1 MSASTSASSN
11 PSLPGRS
18 SPGGSPAARGAAPG
32 APSAQEALS
41 DYLERLLE
49 QLCTLSRAQAG
60 LAFIKPGQ
68 QRAGGLAALRAPG
81 GERLAEQLRSDAQL
95 LARLSKLADRA
106 ADLAQEQAQSQTQ
119 TQSQPLTESVTIGG
133 GALYH
138 AQATHRATAV
148 PLVALGQAEGA
159 CVVLTPMSQQ
169 ASEQANGL
177 AEGAMVAA
185 AGNFEGFLW
194 SQRALAEAERTARLR
209 ETLEMLDAAQ
219 RGASAKSMA
228 SLFCDELRRRFGCSR
243 VTVGLVQGHDIRAV
257 AISGADT
264 IDRRNPAVE
273 ALEAAMDEC
282 ADQDIEVMFP
292 QSDELAPAERRVV
305 RAHGE
310 LSRSFGPSSIVSL
323 PLRVDGDLVGV
334 AVLER
339 DAEDPF
345 PPGSLGLLRL
355 VAEFI
360 GPAVWTRRLAD
371 RGILAVSRDRVLDL
385 GSAIVGPR
393 HTLLKLVGV
402 LAIFV
407 FVVLAALPIP
417 DVVSA
422 EAETKAAVQRAVTP
436 PYQGYLEWVGVK
448 PGDEVTAG
456 QLLARMD
463 TTEREAQLTQL
474 DAQYAALRTNR
485 ESELSRGRMEDA
497 QVLTE
502 RLREL
507 DAEMSLLRYQIDKAR
522 IVAPVAGRV
531 AGSDLEP
538 WLDAPIAP
546 DTPLL
551 RIVGDQNVVVLRV
564 PERDIAAAQR
574 RLTDE
579 GQEDD
584 GTFAARARPDQR
596 LPVRLIRVNPQAE
609 AVSGGNVYL
618 VEAEIKGQ
626 APVWLKPGMTGRARV
641 RDGWTT
647 PLVRLVRPLVDRAQM
662 AWWW

>member
-18 SPGGSPAARGAAPG
+18 SPGGSPATQGAGSA
-32 APSAQEALS
+32 APSAQQALGE
-41 DYLERLLE
+41 YVQGLLERL
-49 QLCTLSRAQAG
+49 CALSRAQAG
-60 LAFIKPGQ
+60 LAFIRPGQ
-68 QRAGGLAALRAPG
+68 QRAGGLAAVHAPSGEQLAAQLRA
-81 GERLAEQLRSDAQL
+81 D
-95 LARLSKLADRA
+95 ARLLSRLSTLADRA
-106 ADLAQEQAQSQTQ
+106 ASQAEQSGAMSTI
-119 TQSQPLTESVTIGG
+119 TESVTVGD

-148 PLVALGQAEGA
+148 PLMALGQAEGA
-159 CVVLTPMSQQ
+159 CVVLTPMSEKGGEMTERSLLV
-169 ASEQANGL
+169 A
-177 AEGAMVAA
+177 AEG
-185 AGNFEGFLW
+185 FEGFLW

-219 RGASAKSMA
+219 RGASAHSMA

-243 VTVGLVQGHDIRAV
+243 VSVGLVQGHDIKAV

-282 ADQDIEVMFP
+282 ADQDIEVLFP
-292 QSDELAPAERRVV
+292 QSDDLPPAERRVV

-310 LSRSFGPSSIVSL
+310 LSRSFGPSSVVSL

-339 DAEDPF
+339 DADDPF
-345 PPGSLGLLRL
+345 PAGSLGLLRL

-371 RGILAVSRDRVLDL
+371 RGIVAVSRDRIRDF

-402 LAIFV
+402 LAIVV

-422 EAETKAAVQRAVTP
+422 AAEAKPASQRALTP
-436 PYQGYLEWVGVK
+436 PFEGYLAWVGVK
-448 PGDEVTAG
+448 PGDTVSAG
-456 QLLARMD
+456 QVVARMD
-463 TTEREAQLTQL
+463 TTDREASLLQLE
-474 DAQYAALRTNR
+474 AQYAAKLAQR
-485 ESELSRGRMEDA
+485 EASQSRGRMEEA
-497 QVLTE
+497 EVLTQG
-502 RLREL
+502 LNEL
-507 DAEMSLLRYQIDKAR
+507 QANIDLLKHLIHLASIRAPID
-522 IVAPVAGRV
+522 GRV
-531 AGSDLEP
+531 AGADLEP

-546 DTPLL
+546 DTPLV
-551 RIVGDQNVVVLRV
+551 RIVGDRSVVVLRV
-564 PERDIAAAQR
+564 PERDIAAAQK
-574 RLTDE
+574 RLTN
-579 GQEDD
+579 EDAKETD
-584 GTFAARARPDQR
+584 GTFAPRARPEARINFR
-596 LPVRLIRVNPQAE
+596 LVRINPQAE
-609 AVSGGNVYL
+609 AVTGGNVYL
-618 VEAEIKGQ
+618 VEAEIIGEI
-626 APVWLKPGMTGRARV
+626 PEWLKPGMTGRARV
-641 RDGWTT
+641 RSGWTT
-647 PLVRLVRPLVDRAQM
+647 PLVRLARPLIDRAQM

>member
-18 SPGGSPAARGAAPG
+18 SPGGSPAAAGAGPG

-41 DYLERLLE
+41 DYLEGLLDRL
-49 QLCTLSRAQAG
+49 CALSRAQAG

-68 QRAGGLAALRAPG
+68 QRAGGLAALRAPS
-81 GERLAEQLRSDAQL
+81 GERLAEQLRADAQL

-106 ADLAQEQAQSQTQ
+106 ADLAQQQGAAQA
-119 TQSQPLTESVTIGG
+119 LTESVTVGG
-133 GALYH
+133 GALYQP
-138 AQATHRATAV
+138 QATHRATAV

-159 CVVLTPMSQQ
+159 CVVLSPIH
-169 ASEQANGL
+169 EQPAAMGERAL
-177 AEGAMVAA
+177 LAAAEG
-185 AGNFEGFLW
+185 FEGFLW

-219 RGASAKSMA
+219 RGASARSMA

-243 VTVGLVQGHDIRAV
+243 VSVGLVQGHDIRAI

-282 ADQDIEVMFP
+282 ADQDIEVVYP
-292 QSDELAPAERRVV
+292 QGDDLAPAERRVV

-339 DAEDPF
+339 DADDPF
-345 PPGSLGLLRL
+345 PTGSLGLLRL

-371 RGILAVSRDRVLDL
+371 RGILAVVRDRVLDL

-393 HTLLKLVGV
+393 HTLAKLVGV
-402 LAIFV
+402 LAILV

-417 DVVSA
+417 DRVSA
-422 EAETKAAVQRAVTP
+422 QAETKAAGQRALTP
-436 PYQGYLEWVGVK
+436 PYQGYLAWVGVK
-448 PGDEVTAG
+448 PGDAVTAG

-463 TTEREAQLTQL
+463 TTEREATLAQLQ
-474 DAQYAALRTNR
+474 AQYAAQRTQR
-485 ESELSRGRMEDA
+485 ESELSRGRMEQA
-497 QVLTE
+497 QVLSE

-507 DAEMSLLRYQIDKAR
+507 EAQIGLLQYEIDKAR
-522 IVAPVAGRV
+522 ITAPIDGRV

-551 RIVGDQNVVVLRV
+551 RIVGDENVVVLRI

-574 RLTDE
+574 RLESAADE
-579 GQEDD
+579 PD
-584 GTFAARARPDQR
+584 GTFAPRARPEQR
-596 LPVRLIRVNPQAE
+596 LPLRLVRVNPQAE
-609 AVSGGNVYL
+609 AISGGNVYL
-618 VEAEIKGQ
+618 VEAEIDGDS
-626 APVWLKPGMTGRARV
+626 PSWLKPGMTGRARLH
-641 RDGWTT
+641 DGWTT
-647 PLVRLVRPLVDRAQM
+647 PLVRLARPLIDRAQM

>member
-18 SPGGSPAARGAAPG
+18 SPGGSPAERVAAPG
-32 APSAQEALS
+32 APSAHEALS
-41 DYLERLLE
+41 DYLDRLLG
-49 QLCTLSRAQAG
+49 QLCALSRAQAG

-68 QRAGGLAALRAPG
+68 QRAGGLAAMHVPG
-81 GERLAEQLRSDAQL
+81 GERLAEQLKNDAQL

-106 ADLAQEQAQSQTQ
+106 AELAQSQAR
-119 TQSQPLTESVTIGG
+119 SQVQPEALAESVTVGG

-148 PLVALGQAEGA
+148 PLVALGHAEGA
-159 CVVLTPMSQQ
+159 CVVLTPMG
-169 ASEQANGL
+169 EQSNGL
-177 AEGAMVAA
+177 ADGALVAA
-185 AGNFEGFLW
+185 AGGFEGFLW
-194 SQRALAEAERTARLR
+194 SQRAMAEAERTARLR

-219 RGASAKSMA
+219 RGASARSMA

-243 VTVGLVQGHDIRAV
+243 VSVGLVQGHDIKAV

-310 LSRSFGPSSIVSL
+310 LSRSFGPSSVVSL

-339 DAEDPF
+339 DADDPF

-371 RGILAVSRDRVLDL
+371 RGILAVSRDRVRDL

-402 LAIFV
+402 LAILV

-417 DVVSA
+417 DVVGA
-422 EAETKAAVQRAVTP
+422 EAETKASVQRALTP
-436 PYQGYLEWVGVK
+436 PYQGFLAWVGVK
-448 PGDEVTAG
+448 PGDEVVAG

-485 ESELSRGRMEDA
+485 ENELSRGRMEEA

-502 RLREL
+502 RLREI
-507 DAEMSLLRYQIDKAR
+507 DAQLGLLRHQIDKAR
-522 IVAPVAGRV
+522 IVAPIDGRV

-574 RLTDE
+574 RLGDDAE
-579 GQEDD
+579 LLD
-584 GTFAARARPDQR
+584 GTFAARARPEQR
-596 LPVRLIRVNPQAE
+596 LPMRLVRVNPQAE
-609 AVSGGNVYL
+609 PVSGGNVYL
-618 VEAEIKGQ
+618 VEAEIDGQ
-626 APVWLKPGMTGRARV
+626 APAWLKPGMTGRARI

-647 PLVRLVRPLVDRAQM
+647 PLARLVRPLVDRAQM